1 MPSLDPRT
9 RDIDRDKKLK
19 QQERMVSDTLTAA
32 NQQHLKNAQLV
43 YNTASVFVGLLTTA
57 TGVYL
62 KTM

>member
-1 MPSLDPRT
+1 
-9 RDIDRDKKLK
+9 
-19 QQERMVSDTLTAA
+19 MVSDTLTAA